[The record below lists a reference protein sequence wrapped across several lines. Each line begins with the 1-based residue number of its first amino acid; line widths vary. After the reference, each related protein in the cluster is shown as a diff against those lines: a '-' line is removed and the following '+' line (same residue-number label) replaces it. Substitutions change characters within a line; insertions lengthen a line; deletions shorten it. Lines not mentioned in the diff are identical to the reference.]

1 MSVSLSNG
9 VLKSVKRSDEA
20 FREQR
25 RKRMEELLAK
35 RKKTFVTIQK
45 KVDARY
51 KENLYKEP
59 IEHKPNMVNKEN
71 NIPEATKKKALMME
85 NPQNQQFDNG
95 SCRNSGDKANTVLSK
110 AEKKEQGDSKETEKT
125 TDLEVRQPTTLT
137 QSFLVQRNSQQ
148 KLLTA
153 EKSLNAVQSEPNSS
167 KFILGSYRGKIVQS
181 KISTFRAPK
190 TSNERSVK
198 SEGPVTGRPEAVK
211 APLVK
216 SKTNVNKPD
225 FIINKKKV
233 TTTRSKEMEPQMTNF
248 GTKRSAENGTVGS
261 RPMPLAKGN
270 ERPAV
275 RPKVGAKVKALPI
288 KDTKNI
294 GEPPKSQEAGG
305 NIKSR
310 YAIRNETAEER
321 RAKLAEWL
329 ASKGKTLKRPSMAG
343 SVPSTIKKNPKDV
356 PPATPL
362 NDHVVEEEEE
372 PEHSSNENK
381 TAEHIEELCS
391 ALSNLL
397 PPSKSEDELVV
408 QPEIMRPDFE
418 LAQPISNKTEEQV
431 VQADNSDVKKEEE
444 EEEEDD
450 FENKSEFET
459 PDKME
464 ENVTEEGSLIKY
476 NVKTTPY
483 LQSMKQMMNIDSN
496 KGAIKDL
503 KFLTPVRRSKRIMHM
518 SNQLP
523 EMLMDHDPCI
533 ASLPE
538 LVSLGGDANAFIFR
552 QNTHLQEA
560 AGLQESV

>member
-9 VLKSVKRSDEA
+9 VFKSVKRSDEA

-35 RKKTFVTIQK
+35 RKKTFETIPK

-51 KENLYKEP
+51 KENLHKDP
-59 IEHKPNMVNKEN
+59 IDHKTNMVNKEN
-71 NIPEATKKKALMME
+71 KKPEATKKKALMME
-85 NPQNQQFDNG
+85 NPQDQHFDNG
-95 SCRNSGDKANTVLSK
+95 SCRNSGDKANIVLSK
-110 AEKKEQGDSKETEKT
+110 AEKKEQGDAKETEKT
-125 TDLEVRQPTTLT
+125 TDLEVRRPTTLT

-148 KLLTA
+148 KQLIA
-153 EKSLNAVQSEPNSS
+153 EKALNAVQSDPNAS

-190 TSNERSVK
+190 TSNERNVK
-198 SEGPVTGRPEAVK
+198 SEVPVTGRPEAVK

-216 SKTNVNKPD
+216 SKANVNKPD
-225 FIINKKKV
+225 LNKKKV

-275 RPKVGAKVKALPI
+275 RPKVGTKVKALPT

-294 GEPPKSQEAGG
+294 GEPPKSQETGG

-343 SVPSTIKKNPKDV
+343 PVPSTIKKNPKDV

-362 NDHVVEEEEE
+362 NDHVEEE
-372 PEHSSNENK
+372 PEHSSDENK
-381 TAEHIEELCS
+381 TEEHIDELCS
-391 ALSNLL
+391 VLSNML
-397 PPSKSEDELVV
+397 PPSKSEDVLEV

-418 LAQPISNKTEEQV
+418 LAQPLSNKTEEQL
-431 VQADNSDVKKEEE
+431 VQADNCDVIKE

-459 PDKME
+459 PGKME
-464 ENVTEEGSLIKY
+464 ENITEEGSLIKF

-483 LQSMKQMMNIDSN
+483 LQSMKQMMNIDGN

-503 KFLTPVRRSKRIMHM
+503 KFLTPVRRSQRIMRM

-538 LVSLGGDANAFIFR
+538 LVSLGGDANAFILR